1 MTRHVLGCYYA
12 TMSQIQ
18 IVYCS
23 LATAVGVL
31 ISVEIGAIVLLLGAQ
46 MIAKYERLDREFAAQ
61 QGV

>member
-1 MTRHVLGCYYA
+1 
-12 TMSQIQ
+12 MSQIQ